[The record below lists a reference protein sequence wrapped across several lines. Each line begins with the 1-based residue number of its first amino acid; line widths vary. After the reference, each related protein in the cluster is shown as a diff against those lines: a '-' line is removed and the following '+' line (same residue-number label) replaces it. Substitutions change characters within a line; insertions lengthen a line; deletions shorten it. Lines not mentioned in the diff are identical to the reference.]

1 MFEEFKKERD
11 EEDKEKRNKAFAIKE
26 RRKKGKY
33 MRGEKDFS
41 SSYAIKPWGDET
53 TKTEENK
60 RKKIE
65 ERKKE
70 VAEENKKKRKRIDDE
85 IDVEKKKDLEKRYF
99 EEKVDEYEKPDDVY
113 EKFE

>member
-11 EEDKEKRNKAFAIKE
+11 EEDKEKRNKAFEDKKK
-26 RRKKGKY
+26 RMKGKY

-65 ERKKE
+65 ERKKSR
-70 VAEENKKKRKRIDDE
+70 AHSDPCMNA
-85 IDVEKKKDLEKRYF
+85 
-99 EEKVDEYEKPDDVY
+99 
-113 EKFE
+113 